1 MERKKFIQLASS
13 GLGILAA
20 NNYVN
25 AMSFLHPNQTKTNI
39 KNFGIQLWT
48 VRDAMANDAKSTL
61 KALASYGYKSI
72 ESFDGEKGMFWG
84 MTPTEFKTYL
94 TNNNLNIKAAHCN
107 LNVDFEKKAE
117 QAASIG
123 MEFLIYPWEGPDKKI
138 DDYKKLAEDFNKKG
152 EYLKKMGLKLAF
164 HNHDYTFKKM
174 DGVYGQDTLMKNTQ
188 EDLVY
193 YEMDIYWVITAG
205 EDPIKWIKK
214 YPNRFKSC
222 HIKDR
227 IKNVEPSNTNA
238 SCVLGKGQINFN
250 SILQVAKQNGMKY
263 FFVEQERYDEGSS
276 MECAKMNAAY
286 MQKIKI

>member
-25 AMSFLHPNQTKTNI
+25 AMSFLNPNQKKTNI

-48 VRDAMANDAKSTL
+48 VRDAMANDAKATL

-72 ESFDGEKGMFWG
+72 ESFDGDKGMFWG
-84 MTPTEFKTYL
+84 MSPTEFKTYL
-94 TNNNLNIKAAHCN
+94 TNNNLSIKAAHCN
-107 LNVDFEKKAE
+107 LSVDFEKKAE

-123 MEFLIYPWEGPDKKI
+123 MEFLIYPWEGPDMKI
-138 DDYKKLAEDFNKKG
+138 DDYKKLAADFNKKG

-174 DGVYGQDTLMKNTQ
+174 NGVFAQDTLMQNTQ

-227 IKNVEPSNTNA
+227 IKNIEPTNTNA
-238 SCVLGKGQINFN
+238 SCVLGKG
-250 SILQVAKQNGMKY
+250 SIDFSKILSVAKQNGMKQFY
-263 FFVEQERYDEGSS
+263 VEQERFDEGTS
-276 MECAKMNAAY
+276 MECAKLNAAY
-286 MQKIKI
+286 MQKLKI

>member
-1 MERKKFIQLASS
+1 MERKKFIQLAST
-13 GLGILAA
+13 GLTILTA

-25 AMSFLHPNQTKTNI
+25 AMNFFSAAETTSKI
-39 KNFGIQLWT
+39 KNFGIQIWT
-48 VRDAMANDAKSTL
+48 VRDAMVNDAKETL
-61 KALASYGYKSI
+61 KALASYGYKRI
-72 ESFDGEKGMFWG
+72 ESFEGEKGMFWG
-84 MTPTEFKTYL
+84 MTPLEFKSFLNDNDL
-94 TNNNLNIKAAHCN
+94 TIKAAHCK
-107 LNVDFEKKAE
+107 LEKDFESKAD

-123 MEFLIYPWEGPDKKI
+123 MEYLIYPWEGPDKKI

-174 DGVYGQDTLMKNTQ
+174 NGEYGQDVLMQNTQ
-188 EDLVY
+188 ADLVY
-193 YEMDIYWVITAG
+193 YEMDIYWVVTAG

-227 IKNVEPSNTNA
+227 LKNVEPSNTNA
-238 SCVLGKGQINFN
+238 SCVLGKG
-250 SILQVAKQNGMKY
+250 SIDFKKILKAAKQDGMEY
-263 FFVEQERYDEGSS
+263 YFVEQERYDNGTS

-286 MQKIKI
+286 MQKIRI